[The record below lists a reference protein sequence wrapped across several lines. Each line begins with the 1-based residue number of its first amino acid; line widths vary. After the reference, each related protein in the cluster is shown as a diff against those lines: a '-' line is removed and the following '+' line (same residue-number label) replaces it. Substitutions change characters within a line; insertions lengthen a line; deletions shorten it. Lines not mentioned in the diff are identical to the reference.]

1 MFRQK
6 YLTAEDFETLVDRMV
21 DEAPYLTKG
30 EVAIELY
37 RQQERYNKEQ
47 QAKARKQL
55 TQLRKQAIKI
65 MENYGCKS

>member
-1 MFRQK
+1 MFRSK

-21 DEAPYLTKG
+21 DEAPWLTKG

-47 QAKARKQL
+47 QAEARRQL
-55 TQLRKQAIKI
+55 KELRTKAIKL
-65 MENYGCKS
+65 MEINPCKN